1 MEDRRINEVE
11 QRENGREKSE
21 RTCMSLRDYDFLAN
35 SASTM
40 DCTGLMYRVPE
51 DDMERENYQDVY
63 QYEPP
68 EKEGKGRGNI

>member
-1 MEDRRINEVE
+1 MEKRRDYKAE
-11 QRENGREKSE
+11 REG
-21 RTCMSLRDYDFLAN
+21 TGISLNDYDFLAN

-51 DDMERENYQDVY
+51 DDAERENYQSVY

-68 EKEGKGRGNI
+68 EK